1 MQYALIESGRVAN
14 LIEADDAAFIA
25 TLPGQWVPAAD
36 GAHIGGGYDGQ
47 QFTAPEPAEPAP
59 ADARITRLA
68 FRQRFTSAEQ
78 IAIELASIDNP
89 SGTIEQRQQQ
99 AALRVYLKNVDAAQY
114 IDLAAADVAAG
125 VQQLEAIGLIAAG
138 RAEQILGAA
147 VQEAER
153 A

>member
-1 MQYALIESGRVAN
+1 MQYALIESGRVVN
-14 LIEADDAAFIA
+14 IIEADAAFIA
-25 TLPGQWVPAAD
+25 TLPGTWVPAE

-47 QFTAPEPAEPAP
+47 QFTSPEPAEPAP
-59 ADARITRLA
+59 VDTRITRLA

-89 SGTIEQRQQQ
+89 SGTAEQRQQQ

-125 VQQLEAIGLIAAG
+125 VQQLEALGLIDAG
-138 RAEQILGAA
+138 RAEQILTAE

-153 A
+153 P